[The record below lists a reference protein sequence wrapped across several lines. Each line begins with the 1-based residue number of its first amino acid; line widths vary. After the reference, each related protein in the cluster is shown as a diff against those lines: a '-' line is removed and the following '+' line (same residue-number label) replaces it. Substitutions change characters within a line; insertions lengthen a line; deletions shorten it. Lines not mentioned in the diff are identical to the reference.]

1 MEQFESHY
9 FRGQG
14 GLMLGDLDANNNPS
28 NLIYIG
34 DMESAELSPDVSR
47 DSVIENRSGNSA
59 VAASWLNSVRYNFS
73 AAMRS
78 VKPEHLAQALQA
90 SVTVKAAG
98 SVTDESHTGNH
109 GAMIALLHTNVSN
122 VVVTNAAG
130 TTTYT
135 ENTDYVVHAEDG
147 LIEVLSTADGGNMVD
162 AAEALHDYDY
172 AAQHH
177 LKTNPSGI
185 EKCLVF
191 SGLNSANNN
200 KRVRCEIYKI
210 KLDPSVLSMITS
222 GAATMPISGEVQ
234 VVSTRPAGDQQ
245 YSWKLQD

>member
-14 GLMLGDLDANNNPS
+14 GMFLGDLDANDNPT
-28 NLIYIG
+28 NLFYVG
-34 DMESAELSPDVSR
+34 DMESGELSPQVDR
-47 DSVIENRSGNSA
+47 GSVIENRSGQSA
-59 VAASWLNSVRYNFS
+59 VAASWLNSVRYTFS

-78 VKPEHLAQALQA
+78 VKPAHLAQALQA

-109 GAMIALLHTNVSN
+109 DAMIALTHTNVSN
-122 VVVTNAAG
+122 VVVTNTGGG
-130 TTTYT
+130 TIYVAD
-135 ENTDYVVHAEDG
+135 TDYVVHAEDG
-147 LIEVLSTADGGNMVD
+147 MIEVLSTGSMVD
-162 AAEALHDYDY
+162 AAEALIDYDY

-177 LKTNPSGI
+177 LKTNPTGI

-191 SGLNSANNN
+191 AGLNTANNN

-210 KLDPSVLSMITS
+210 KLDPSVLSMITTQS
-222 GAATMPISGEVQ
+222 ATMPISGEVQ
-234 VVSTRPAGDQQ
+234 IVSTRPAGDQQ
-245 YSWKLQD
+245 FSWKLQD